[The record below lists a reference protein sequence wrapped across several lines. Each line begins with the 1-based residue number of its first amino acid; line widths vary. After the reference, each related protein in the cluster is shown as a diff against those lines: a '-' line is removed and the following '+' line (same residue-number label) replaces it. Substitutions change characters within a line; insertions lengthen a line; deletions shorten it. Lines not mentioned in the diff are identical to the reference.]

1 MLNIFLYLGS
11 GLKTTVWND
20 LTVYAGKLFW
30 NMSKKN
36 HKNEK
41 VSYMI
46 GQMASFKCFES
57 YYTTKYSSS
66 FIKPQIW
73 WQMISDPNDSL
84 KNLALKLFS
93 IVPHSVTCERA
104 FSMLNLLYGKR
115 RQCLNI
121 STIEM
126 MAKIRFYLLSNST
139 NELNHLTEKTELEL
153 KTLIQECGFFNE
165 EEEDD
170 DEDDDDLND
179 DDFHYIDDDEIPSH
193 EVHVLIINNMVDLN
207 NSTFNDE
214 EFEREIDD
222 NNSSDDDEILE
233 EELDFELI
241 TNILAPPNM

>member
-1 MLNIFLYLGS
+1 
-11 GLKTTVWND
+11 
-20 LTVYAGKLFW
+20 
-30 NMSKKN
+30 MSNKN

-57 YYTTKYSSS
+57 YYSTKYSSS
-66 FIKPQIW
+66 FVKPQIW
-73 WQMISDPNDSL
+73 WQMISDPNDFL

-126 MAKIRFYLLSNST
+126 MAKIRFYLLSNTT
-139 NELNHLTEKTELEL
+139 NELNHSREENELEL

-165 EEEDD
+165 EEDD
-170 DEDDDDLND
+170 DDDDLND

-207 NSTFNDE
+207 NSTFNE
-214 EFEREIDD
+214 EFGREIDN
-222 NNSSDDDEILE
+222 NNSSDDDDEILEEE

-241 TNILAPPNM
+241 TSILAPPNM